1 MHFVSE
7 NLMLIL
13 TALAALAMLAWP
25 PLSRKIYGIKEVG
38 PLEATQLI
46 NHHDAVILD
55 VREDREVADGM
66 IPGAKHI
73 ALGQVG
79 SRLSELEKFKNRP
92 VVISCRSG
100 SRSAGACRILRKN
113 GFEQVYNLAGGI
125 LAWQQANMPTEKK

>member
-1 MHFVSE
+1 MHFITE
-7 NLMLIL
+7 NMMLIL
-13 TALAALAMLAWP
+13 TAMAALVMLMWP

-46 NHHDAVILD
+46 NHHEAVVLD
-55 VREDREVADGM
+55 VREDREVAEGM
-66 IPGAKHI
+66 IPGSKHI

-79 SRLSELEKFKNRP
+79 SRLHELERFKNRP

-100 SRSAGACRILRKN
+100 ARSAGACRILRKN

-125 LAWQQANMPTEKK
+125 LAWQQANMPLEKR